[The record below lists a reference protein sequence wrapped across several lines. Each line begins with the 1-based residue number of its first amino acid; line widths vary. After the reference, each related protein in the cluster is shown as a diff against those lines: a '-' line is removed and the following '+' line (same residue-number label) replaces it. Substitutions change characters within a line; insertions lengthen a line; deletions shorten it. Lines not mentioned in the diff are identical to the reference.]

1 MHLYSVTDGGSE
13 LIAKA
18 IEQYD
23 QNSGSTCVNL
33 VVIARRDSS
42 S

>member
-1 MHLYSVTDGGSE
+1 